1 MELEARPFICMLIP
15 RMLFLPHTASLNGSA
30 QFGTVES
37 LEHILHSLFAT
48 VGTSRPHTRCIQPG
62 APSWAAGQRS
72 PSHPRQANLDVQ
84 TARGSI
90 PGPARDK
97 APRPVRGAHGWSA
110 RRLAGPQAM
119 GMLRASKGQRG
130 LPRPSLPWE
139 LLGSAR
145 IPCSC
150 PSPLPL
156 CNRLPE
162 LLTFRS
168 PGHKARR
175 VVVWRV

>member
-1 MELEARPFICMLIP
+1 MAQEGAWQWESRVELEARPFICMLIP

-37 LEHILHSLFAT
+37 LEHILRSLFAT

-145 IPCSC
+145 IPAPVHRPCPYVIASQSC
-150 PSPLPL
+150 
-156 CNRLPE
+156 
-162 LLTFRS
+162 
-168 PGHKARR
+168 
-175 VVVWRV
+175 